1 MVDIAVVAPSALLT
15 VTIER
20 GADGA
25 DEIHLH
31 PGGQGFWVARVLQQ
45 LGAEAAL
52 CCPVGGETGAV
63 LRALLPAWGVLDR
76 TVDTTVATAS
86 YVHDRRGGER
96 VCVAEVAVPSLDR
109 HAIDDFYSEALAV
122 AVEAGV
128 CVVAGR
134 THPDVVPDEVYQRLG
149 ADLAQTG
156 VRVVGDLH
164 GRELAAF
171 LDGGP
176 IAVLKVSDEDLRGD
190 GDADAH
196 EAHTDDARWRAI
208 ARLHDAGADTIVM
221 SRARE
226 ATLALVAERRFLVR
240 GPELDVVEHRG
251 AGDTMTAG
259 LATALAR
266 GLEPEAMLRLATAA
280 AGANVVRHGLG
291 TASTTLIG
299 SLVDQVE
306 VTEVAGTERS

>member
-25 DEIHLH
+25 DELHLH

-52 CCPVGGETGAV
+52 CCPIGGETGAV
-63 LRALLPAWGVLDR
+63 VRALLPAWGVVDR
-76 TVDTTVATAS
+76 TVDTTVTTAS
-86 YVHDRRGGER
+86 YVHDRRGGQRE
-96 VCVAEVAVPSLDR
+96 VVAEVTVPSLDR

-128 CVVAGR
+128 CVVTGR

-190 GDADAH
+190 GDAD
-196 EAHTDDARWRAI
+196 ETPTDEARWRAI
-208 ARLHDAGADTIVM
+208 ARLHEAGAEAVVL
-221 SRARE
+221 SRARD
-226 ATLALVAERRFLVR
+226 ATLALVSDRRFVVH

-266 GLEPEAMLRLATAA
+266 GLDPEAMLRLATAA

-291 TASTTLIG
+291 TASTTLIE

-306 VTEVAGTERS
+306 VAEQVGTEHS